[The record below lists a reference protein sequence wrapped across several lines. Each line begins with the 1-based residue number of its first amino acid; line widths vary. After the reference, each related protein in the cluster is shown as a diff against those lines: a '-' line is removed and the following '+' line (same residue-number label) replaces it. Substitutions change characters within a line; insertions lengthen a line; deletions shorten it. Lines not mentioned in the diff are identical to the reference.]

1 MPESTLKPRI
11 AGKES
16 TVISTKFTP
25 TAFLRLQPPISM
37 KNARI
42 SSNTAM
48 MVESAA
54 KDMKMKNSVPQ
65 ILPPAMLLKSVGSV
79 MNSSDGP
86 EPGSTP

>member
-1 MPESTLKPRI
+1 
-11 AGKES
+11 
-16 TVISTKFTP
+16 
-25 TAFLRLQPPISM
+25 M

-54 KDMKMKNSVPQ
+54 NDMKMKNSVPQ

>member
-1 MPESTLKPRI
+1 
-11 AGKES
+11 
-16 TVISTKFTP
+16 
-25 TAFLRLQPPISM
+25 
-37 KNARI
+37 
-42 SSNTAM
+42 M

-54 KDMKMKNSVPQ
+54 NDMKMKNSVPQ